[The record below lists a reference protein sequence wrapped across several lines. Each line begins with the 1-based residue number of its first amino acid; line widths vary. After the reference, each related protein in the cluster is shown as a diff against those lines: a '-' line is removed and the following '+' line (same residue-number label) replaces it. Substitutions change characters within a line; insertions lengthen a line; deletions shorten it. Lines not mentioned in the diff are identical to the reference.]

1 MSVFFSIFAYQKETD
16 MIQPQQTLKL
26 SPYSQLYDLL
36 VKKDNE
42 LRRIHDEIDL
52 SFVYTELVK
61 NYSEDNGRTAV
72 DPICMF
78 RYLLLKVIFDLSDV
92 SVVERSRTDLSFKY
106 FLDMTPEETNLIDAS
121 SLSKFRKLRLKSLDL
136 LNLLI
141 GRTIMIQAWYDH
153 H

>member
-1 MSVFFSIFAYQKETD
+1 

-78 RYLLLKVIFDLSDV
+78 S
-92 SVVERSRTDLSFKY
+92 
-106 FLDMTPEETNLIDAS
+106 
-121 SLSKFRKLRLKSLDL
+121 
-136 LNLLI
+136 
-141 GRTIMIQAWYDH
+141 
-153 H
+153 